1 MKTNIN
7 FKYLTIFTI
16 VLLSSCNKEES
27 TKVPPLINF
36 YENKILNST
45 ISKVPKIKS
54 MKSIDQQNDIVKSLM
69 LNYPKI
75 INFNSSE
82 NNNYTKIEFENKPN
96 LLGLHISIQKKNN
109 QSSDLFYVIDTSKN
123 ITFGVIRNILNIE
136 DDDSITNQISFLDFD
151 GNKITNN
158 YIKNGSF
165 TKMSSN
171 LDYNLNKNLTKSNG
185 SFKWNCTNA
194 QFNAIYQE
202 AKNRCES
209 NWICDL
215 GCSFSICSISYVAYA
230 IDQCTTY
237 L

>member
-1 MKTNIN
+1 MKTNKN
-7 FKYLTIFTI
+7 FNYLTLFII
-16 VLLSSCNKEES
+16 VLLSSCNKGES
-27 TKVPPLINF
+27 TKVQPSINL
-36 YENKILNST
+36 YQYKILNST
-45 ISKVPKIKS
+45 LSKVPKIKS
-54 MKSIDQQNDIVKSLM
+54 MKSINQQNDIVKSLM

-82 NNNYTKIEFENKPN
+82 IANYTKIEFENKPN
-96 LLGLHISIQKKNN
+96 LLGLQISIKINNN

-123 ITFGVIRNILNIE
+123 VNFGVIRNILNIE
-136 DDDSITNQISFLDFD
+136 DNDSITNQITFLDFD

-158 YIKNGSF
+158 YIQNASF
-165 TKMSSN
+165 ANMSPN
-171 LDYNLNKNLTKSNG
+171 LDYNLNKNSTKVNG